1 MNSQQQQINTME
13 VNIKIE
19 NLSLIHTCQQLVESM
34 SDTDFD
40 KMVADRKKN
49 RQLKE
54 VQERQQVEM
63 DIDLAEIREMEERHS
78 IERDVKAEETRELK
92 ERHARELELFEE
104 PIEVGLTV
112 APPSTPVTVREPHLF
127 LMVPPPSPDI
137 SMTSRGS
144 VKKYHG
150 HGGKHRDEVEMV
162 FCDCGQQLK
171 KASYKVH
178 LKSKRHL
185 TALEERKKKIQQ
197 NIQPLISLKKEIE
210 IKMEKEVVVSN
221 PVVKPTKEK
230 KMIDGIEYFVTS
242 DNYVFG
248 LNRQYVGE
256 YNRERNTIIF
266 EEDDD
271 EDEDDDE
278 SVISDLTEE
287 V

>member
-1 MNSQQQQINTME
+1 
-13 VNIKIE
+13 
-19 NLSLIHTCQQLVESM
+19 
-34 SDTDFD
+34 
-40 KMVADRKKN
+40 
-49 RQLKE
+49 
-54 VQERQQVEM
+54 
-63 DIDLAEIREMEERHS
+63 
-78 IERDVKAEETRELK
+78 
-92 ERHARELELFEE
+92 
-104 PIEVGLTV
+104 
-112 APPSTPVTVREPHLF
+112 
-127 LMVPPPSPDI
+127 MVPPPTPDI
-137 SMTSRGS
+137 SLTSTGS

-185 TALEERKKKIQQ
+185 TALEEHKKKIQQ
-197 NIQPLISLKKEIE
+197 NIQPLISLKKEVE
-210 IKMEKEVVVSN
+210 IKMEKEVVVPK

-256 YNRERNTIIF
+256 YNRELNTITF

-271 EDEDDDE
+271 DDDDDDE
-278 SVISDLTEE
+278 SEISDLTKNTFEE
-287 V
+287 EPDDDENEISDLIKLN